1 MRTRAALCLLLVL
14 LLSACAKP
22 QQAQSETVLPG
33 YIGAGE
39 TAYGGSAEGVGDLN
53 LKNLAI
59 STETVEGV
67 NETVLSLRF
76 VAGSRMSGGAAET
89 ENSGVPV
96 YSAYTLDSPARLIVS
111 FDNLAY
117 WDYSHALEW
126 NDPFLK
132 GTFQYSLFDS
142 PRVNICFQL
151 SGPVNLKT
159 SEEGDT
165 LTIRLRPKTMED
177 NPQYFVTMQAFDDYC
192 AGNVSAEIDASPT
205 LSNDLNNK
213 LLISPPFATEA
224 DAKTYLENAKTS
236 YPQIPQE
243 HYAVVSLGLNQLPA
257 FNATLNYLTAMET
270 PAVRLLDGT
279 ELTLPAIVP
288 DGLYLCD
295 LPNSEGILCSKELPA
310 AAGEAPYQELYIVR
324 PDGQTTLA
332 MSFEFSAIEKAQYSP
347 DGRRLAVLER
357 SSDGTHLYVFDADT
371 YELLND
377 LSEMGFGGNT
387 STFIWNS
394 LGTTIY
400 AITGISGI
408 ELHQF
413 DYSIPD
419 EASRHSLVDR
429 NSVDEGSLGFYDGEL
444 YFAHATME
452 DGSILYRIKPE
463 GGIRK
468 PFRSGSRFVVSSD
481 ARYMAIVDSSEGTV
495 AASQGSAL
503 MLYETATGNTATIT
517 DDFYPYDALFSK
529 DCMRLYYIESRISGG
544 QTEDDTATA
553 GEDDTAADS
562 ASDTADTASPA
573 PDESAAPT
581 ETPEPVTTA
590 DPYPYTLWVY
600 DIATGKSERLLD
612 LSSPE
617 LYAGSRNDTLMFNR
631 YETDDSGTLIRAT
644 YLLDLNALVT
654 TDKDGEA
661 AAAE

>member
-39 TAYGGSAEGVGDLN
+39 TAFGGSAEGVGDLN
-53 LKNLAI
+53 LKSLAV
-59 STETVEGV
+59 SAEAVEGVTETVL
-67 NETVLSLRF
+67 TMRF
-76 VAGSRMSGGAAET
+76 VSGSRMSGGAAET
-89 ENSGVPV
+89 EGGGVPV
-96 YSAYTLDSPARLIVS
+96 YSVYTLDAPARLFVS

-126 NDPFLK
+126 NDPLVS
-132 GTFQYSLFDS
+132 GAFQYSLFEN

-151 SGPVNLKT
+151 TGPVNIKAA
-159 SEEGDT
+159 EEGDT
-165 LTIRLRPKTMED
+165 LTIRLRPKAEED
-177 NPQYFVTMQAFDDYC
+177 KPQYFVTMQAFEDYC

-205 LSNDLNNK
+205 FASDLSNK
-213 LLISPPFATEA
+213 LLISPPFPTEA
-224 DAKTYLENAKTS
+224 DAKVYLENAKAN
-236 YPQIPQE
+236 YPQIPGA
-243 HYAVVSLGLNQLPA
+243 HCAVVTLGAAGLPE
-257 FNATLNYLTAMET
+257 FNAALNYLTAMET
-270 PAVRLLDGT
+270 PAVRHLSGA
-279 ELTLPAIVP
+279 ELTLPALVP

-295 LPNSEGILCSKELPA
+295 LPNSEGILCSRELPA

-347 DGRRLAVLER
+347 DGRKLAVLER
-357 SSDGTHLYVFDADT
+357 ASGSTHLYVFDADT

-400 AITGISGI
+400 AITGVSGI

-452 DGSILYRIKPE
+452 GGSMLYRIKPE

-468 PFRSGSRFVVSSD
+468 PFRSGGRFVISSD
-481 ARYMAIVDSSEGTV
+481 ARYMAIVESSEGTA
-495 AASQGSAL
+495 AASKGSAL
-503 MLYETATGNTATIT
+503 TLYETATGNTATIT
-517 DDFYPYDALFSK
+517 DEFYPYDAVFSK

-544 QTEDDTATA
+544 QTEDTG
-553 GEDDTAADS
+553 GEGELAD
-562 ASDTADTASPA
+562 DTADTEDAASPA
-573 PDESAAPT
+573 PAESATPAQ
-581 ETPEPVTTA
+581 TPESVSSA

-600 DIATGKSERLLD
+600 DIAAGKSERLLD
-612 LSSPE
+612 LSAPE
-617 LYAGSRNDTLMFNR
+617 LYAGSRNDTLILNR
-631 YETDDSGTLIRAT
+631 YETDDSGTLIRAA
-644 YLLDLNALVT
+644 YLLDLNALPAA
-654 TDKDGEA
+654 DAEA
-661 AAAE
+661 AQ